1 VNIKSPK
8 FGATGNGSHDDT
20 AAFQAA
26 IDYAFA
32 HNLTAVYCPAGNS
45 ITSNT
50 IYLDPPGS
58 MRPFTF
64 KGYISNGSG
73 SGSAGN
79 NLTVTRA
86 PYGGILQGSNGGDNG
101 TTLSEPSSLAS
112 GTYISSDNGTSWT
125 VSASQSVG
133 SPGSPGTFAGSN
145 YRNPPSSG
153 NLPCRSLVIRWA
165 ARRCPG

>member
-86 PYGGILQGSNGGDNG
+86 PYGGILQGSNGV
-101 TTLSEPSSLAS
+101 TTA
-112 GTYISSDNGTSWT
+112 
-125 VSASQSVG
+125 
-133 SPGSPGTFAGSN
+133 
-145 YRNPPSSG
+145 
-153 NLPCRSLVIRWA
+153 LPCRGRAAWRVALTFPLTL
-165 ARRCPG
+165 ARRGRFLHHSRSGARFAADFRWQQLPRSA